1 MNLSYEPEDIKIYL
15 FGGSV
20 DMRKQNEWI
29 THAGGRNPPYESI

>member
-20 DMRKQNEWI
+20 VCASNNGYSLVEGI
-29 THAGGRNPPYESI
+29 NV